1 MLDQLNVQSPSNMIE
16 NEVRIESPTEVG
28 VIQIQCFQAIGNCN
42 KQELYWE
49 EMIFDDVGKIGGSI

>member
-42 KQELYWE
+42 KQELY
-49 EMIFDDVGKIGGSI
+49 